1 MNNNLSIIFRKSTK
15 ISDLNSKEMETGLG
29 NLERDKLIFEVP
41 GDESKNLYWIYP
53 SIHEIFGA
61 FTVITVDS

>member
-15 ISDLNSKEMETGLG
+15 ISDLNSKEMETGLD

-41 GDESKNLYWIYP
+41 GGESKNLY
-53 SIHEIFGA
+53 
-61 FTVITVDS
+61 

>member
-1 MNNNLSIIFRKSTK
+1 MRNNPFISWKRHLAIFFMNNNLSIIFRKSTK

-41 GDESKNLYWIYP
+41 GDESKNLY
-53 SIHEIFGA
+53 
-61 FTVITVDS
+61 

>member
-15 ISDLNSKEMETGLG
+15 ISDLNLKEMETGLD

-41 GDESKNLYWIYP
+41 GGESKNPY
-53 SIHEIFGA
+53 
-61 FTVITVDS
+61 

>member
-41 GDESKNLYWIYP
+41 GDESKNLY
-53 SIHEIFGA
+53 
-61 FTVITVDS
+61 